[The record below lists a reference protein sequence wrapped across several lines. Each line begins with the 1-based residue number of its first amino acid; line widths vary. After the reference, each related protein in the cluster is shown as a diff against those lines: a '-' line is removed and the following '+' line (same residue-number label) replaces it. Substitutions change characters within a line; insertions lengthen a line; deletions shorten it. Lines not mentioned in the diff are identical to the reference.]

1 MAKVHRWAVHN
12 GAVVEA
18 ERIRL
23 SAFQTGLLSGWGLF
37 STLRIYAGIPF
48 ALEDHMARL
57 RGDAE
62 RLFVPAEPALAAL
75 PEAFAALI
83 ARNAA
88 ESAGAAAAGPAGP
101 VAGFNAMA
109 RVYVIR
115 NRGGLFDRPGD
126 READWLAFTADLRE
140 WGPAAKLRVVPH
152 GRHAAAPLA
161 AVKSLSW
168 AANLACLEAA
178 RRDGF
183 DDALLLNERGEV
195 AECTSA
201 NIFIAARGE
210 LWTPPLDSGALAGVS
225 RKAILAGCAR
235 AGTPVREEPLR
246 REDLLQADEVFI
258 TSTTREVQAVSQLD
272 DEAAPPPGARTAQA
286 RAILRREVEKY
297 VAWHQRSA
305 APRAARGVGA

>member
-12 GAVVEA
+12 GALVEA
-18 ERIRL
+18 EGIRL

-48 ALEDHMARL
+48 ALEDHIARL

-62 RLFVPAEPALAAL
+62 SLFVPAEAALAAL
-75 PEAFAALI
+75 PKAFSALI

-88 ESAGAAAAGPAGP
+88 DAADNPATAAAPA
-101 VAGFNAMA
+101 AAFNAMA

-115 NRGGLFDRPGD
+115 NRGGLFDRPAD
-126 READWLAFTADLRE
+126 RDADWLVFTADLRE
-140 WGPAAKLRVVPH
+140 WGPTAKLRVVPH

-201 NIFIAARGE
+201 NIFAARGSV
-210 LWTPPLDSGALAGVS
+210 LYTPPLDSGALAGVS

-235 AGTPVREEPLR
+235 AGTPVRETPLR

-272 DEAAPPPGARTAQA
+272 DAALPPPGLRTGQA
-286 RAILRREVEKY
+286 RAVLRGEVENY
-297 VAWHQRSA
+297 VAAQRRAA
-305 APRAARGVGA
+305 APRAIRGVGA